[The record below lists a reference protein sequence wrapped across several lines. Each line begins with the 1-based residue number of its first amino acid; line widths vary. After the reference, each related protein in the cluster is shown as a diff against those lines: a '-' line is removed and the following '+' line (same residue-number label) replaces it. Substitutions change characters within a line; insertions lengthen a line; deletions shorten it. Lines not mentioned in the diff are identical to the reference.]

1 MKDPEKM
8 TRQELLQQDRV
19 QQSMYRFVNHLHV
32 YRKQYWT
39 GVVLVALLILGT
51 WAGFEYQNLQMIKES
66 KLFYAS
72 SRPLDNPQLSLENRQ
87 QRTLAGLEH
96 FLEKEKGSSLES
108 AAKLY
113 LARVHADSNRIS
125 EAKDLFQQ
133 VIEQDQTSQMLKTI
147 ARISLVSL
155 LEQEQDWNG
164 ARGMLDV
171 LSQERWSDLQWSPK
185 PESQD
190 KKEKLKKPKN
200 IFKTLSINRQIQHF
214 VKQQKPRCYYLKKV
228 PPFFHPKL

>member
-19 QQSMYRFVNHLHV
+19 QKSMYRFVNHLHV

-39 GVVLVALLILGT
+39 GAILIALLILGT
-51 WAGFEYQNLQMIKES
+51 WAGFEYQHLQKIEES

-72 SRPLDNPQLSLENRQ
+72 SRPLDNPQLSLEDRH
-87 QRTLAGLEH
+87 QRTLAGLQH
-96 FLEKEKGSSLES
+96 FLEKEEGSSLES

-113 LARVHADSNRIS
+113 LARVHADSNRFT

-133 VIEQDQTSQMLKTI
+133 VINQDQTSQMLKTI
-147 ARISLVSL
+147 ARISLGSL

-171 LSQERWSDLQWSPK
+171 LTQERWSDLQWFTQARIARQEGKVEEAKKHLQNLVNQSPD
-185 PESQD
+185 SV
-190 KKEKLKKPKN
+190 
-200 IFKTLSINRQIQHF
+200 FRQTAETQMLL
-214 VKQQKPRCYYLKKV
+214 P
-228 PPFFHPKL
+228 

>member
-1 MKDPEKM
+1 M
-8 TRQELLQQDRV
+8 
-19 QQSMYRFVNHLHV
+19 
-32 YRKQYWT
+32 
-39 GVVLVALLILGT
+39 
-51 WAGFEYQNLQMIKES
+51 
-66 KLFYAS
+66 
-72 SRPLDNPQLSLENRQ
+72 
-87 QRTLAGLEH
+87 AGLEH

-113 LARVHADSNRIS
+113 LARVHADSNRFS

-171 LSQERWSDLQWSPK
+171 LTQERWSDLQWFTQARIARQEGK
-185 PESQD
+185 VEEAKKHWGYAKEESGLFFL
-190 KKEKLKKPKN
+190 LKRRDTMLSKN
-200 IFKTLSINRQIQHF
+200 LLSIEHWLGDFSLQ
-214 VKQQKPRCYYLKKV
+214 L
-228 PPFFHPKL
+228 